1 MKNFLLFVF
10 TMFFSISAMNAQT
23 VVFEDGFESYED
35 GYNLTGAGYSVW
47 EGTAKVTDVTAEG
60 VTATANSGDKF
71 GKSDASKNNFAFRK
85 AFTLEA
91 GKTYTWEVATK
102 IQDGVK
108 HTLQVNPTSTYQKV
122 DVTNDDWQ
130 KHSIQFTVQEGFEEV
145 TLAVYRWAKK
155 VVSFDDFKLIDNSGT
170 STQISEVPEF
180 SVSMFPNPTNGELH
194 IQHNTMI
201 LSLNVYDI
209 TGKLIDV
216 QNSIDQKHYTM
227 DMTAYKKGIYF
238 VTLYDV
244 EEKSHTQKVVVK

>member
-10 TMFFSISAMNAQT
+10 AMFFSISAMNAQT
-23 VVFEDGFESYED
+23 VVFEDGFESYEH
-35 GYNLTGAGYSVW
+35 GYNLVDADYVVW
-47 EGTAKVTDVTAEG
+47 EGTASVTDVTAEG

-71 GKSDASKNNFAFRK
+71 GKSDAGKNNFYLRK
-85 AFTLEA
+85 TFTLEA

-102 IQDGVK
+102 MQDGVK
-108 HTLQVNPTSTYQKV
+108 HVLQVNPVDTYQKV
-122 DVTNDDWQ
+122 EVFNADWQ
-130 KHSIQFTVQEGFEEV
+130 THSVQFTVQEGFEEV

-155 VVSFDDFKLIDNSGT
+155 VVSFDDFKLIDDSGT

-194 IQHNTMI
+194 IQHDTRI

-209 TGKLIDV
+209 YGKLIDV
-216 QNSIDQKHYTM
+216 QNSINQKQYTM
-227 DMTAYKKGIYF
+227 DMTSYKQGTYF
-238 VTLYDV
+238 ITLHDV